1 MQPWARVSKSSR
13 PSSLP
18 TPRMSPP
25 QSTATPLSLALVTPV
40 RLAGREGLTATG
52 ADGVLRRGEHASQG
66 DIAAFEQESGRE
78 AELVFYPFEGKRRHP
93 PGVCPVKRYSC
104 AALVADCQFLFTV
117 FSQPNRNARERF
129 APDCFLQRASRFN
142 RSFMPVSNR
151 TGLALLR
158 PATDKAFG
166 GASHSP

>member
-1 MQPWARVSKSSR
+1 MGAGVEVEQAELFADTKDQP
-13 PSSLP
+13 
-18 TPRMSPP
+18 
-25 QSTATPLSLALVTPV
+25 TAIHRHPLEFALVTPV

-117 FSQPNRNARERF
+117 FSQPNRECQREV
-129 APDCFLQRASRFN
+129 
-142 RSFMPVSNR
+142 RS
-151 TGLALLR
+151 
-158 PATDKAFG
+158 
-166 GASHSP
+166 